1 MKIVF
6 LPETLDYFNE
16 LSDLLYEK
24 DYFGFREEALSY
36 VDTLLSDIR
45 NKLHRKLAKPAPEYF
60 DRYGKNM
67 LYATFRKSR
76 NTQWY
81 VFFNIYRQNGETI
94 YLIRYISNNHVNA
107 QNI

>member
-1 MKIVF
+1 MKVLA
-6 LPETLDYFNE
+6 LPEVRHYMKKLMTVLF
-16 LSDLLYEK
+16 EK
-24 DYFGFREEALSY
+24 NYFGFYETSEKY
-36 VDTLLSDIR
+36 VTDLFYNITNNLP
-45 NKLHRKLAKPAPEYF
+45 KKLAKPAPEYF